1 MVPPSPPS
9 VKGFADKPVAQKDPT
24 LKALMPQTEWSIF
37 SQGGEPMLGQ
47 LTTKTDGGHRGNLAS
62 LA

>member
-1 MVPPSPPS
+1 
-9 VKGFADKPVAQKDPT
+9 
-24 LKALMPQTEWSIF
+24 MPQTEWSIF